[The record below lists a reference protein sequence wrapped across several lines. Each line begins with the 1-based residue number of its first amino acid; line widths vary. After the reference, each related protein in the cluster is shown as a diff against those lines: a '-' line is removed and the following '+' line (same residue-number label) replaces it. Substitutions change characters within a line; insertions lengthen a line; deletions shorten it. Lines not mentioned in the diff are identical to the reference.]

1 MRRLLS
7 TVILLAVT
15 AVHLGCVSSRMPE
28 RCASFFSM
36 SPDERSKVFPTYPLE
51 EQLVIY
57 RCGMDSRPP
66 YTYLAG
72 YIADRGEPAIPV
84 LLTKLEQD
92 PDELTQFSIVEVFE
106 RMAAKGYLRGK
117 ADVINRIRTVVN
129 RMHTPVFKD
138 MASKSL
144 ERITQSST

>member
-7 TVILLAVT
+7 VVIVVAAT
-15 AVHLGCVSSRMPE
+15 AVHLGCVSRMPE

-36 SPDERSKVFPTYPLE
+36 PGNERDKVFPTYPLE
-51 EQLVIY
+51 DQLVIY
-57 RCGMDSRPP
+57 RCGMNRRPP
-66 YTYLAG
+66 DTYLAG
-72 YIADRGEPAIPV
+72 DIADRGEPAIP
-84 LLTKLEQD
+84 LLLAKLEQD

-117 ADVINRIRTVVN
+117 PDVVSRIRRVVN
-129 RMHTPVFKD
+129 RMHTPAFKD

-144 ERITQSST
+144 ERISQSST